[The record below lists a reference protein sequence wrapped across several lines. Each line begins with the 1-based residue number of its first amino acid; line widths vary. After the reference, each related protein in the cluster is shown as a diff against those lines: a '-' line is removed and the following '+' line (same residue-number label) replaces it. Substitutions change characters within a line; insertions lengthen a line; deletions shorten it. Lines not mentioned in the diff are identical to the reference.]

1 MCKYKDRSSLLVMVG
16 YDPIRDQ
23 SLLSLVKIVYLR
35 KGTGEPWHTLREELI
50 KALFK

>member
-35 KGTGEPWHTLREELI
+35 KGTGGTMAHPEGGI
-50 KALFK
+50 NNK